1 LRKER
6 TVGGRGFLGTNAN
19 LLQDISLVLGILIAL
34 TLTVGMIMAIR
45 KRYDTHRWIQTTAV
59 ILNVLQVLTI
69 MVGSFFKSAAPGIPQ
84 KLGEPYYSSALIH
97 GGLGV
102 LTLLFG
108 VFVMLRG
115 NNLVPRALKFKNYKL
130 FMRTAYGLYMTV
142 TLLGIWVY
150 YNWYINNPAPVTAL
164 TPQPAAQGQ
173 SELVVPM
180 ANFVFNPQDI
190 VIPVGTTVIWVN
202 QDGAPHTATADDGAL
217 FKSDL
222 LSGGQQFKHT
232 FSQLGDFPYFC
243 ELHGAPGGAD
253 MAGKIKVVSADQAP
267 PLVAAAPVVA
277 QPTPQPTPHALP
289 AKYFGDPVGT
299 AAFRDNKARSDQI
312 VLDVKLNTTPPANQ
326 SLVAFLT
333 TLDGSATQLLGEL
346 QLDEGG
352 GAHLVFDAPDGANLA
367 ARFNRF
373 IITQEPTGSRPA
385 APSGQ
390 PVFEGLLPAQSFSFL
405 GQLLASGPG
414 LPAQQGYVTGVRGQT
429 DELLRHAQFVADA
442 QTKGDLANL
451 KRHAEHVYNLIAGS
465 RDAKFGDLNGDGRS
479 QNPGDGFGLL
489 LNGDQAGYIKSTF
502 DAATAALGAPDATD
516 AIKAHS
522 EHVRISATNMEGW
535 AGEAR
540 DLALQLAQAP
550 DAASVA
556 TPAAR
561 LLELGQWL
569 NRGDDANGDGE
580 IAPIPGEGGGVVA
593 YEHAQFMAGFGLFP
607 FKAAQAPRGTIA
619 LVVYRVAT
627 HAELNDFVCEL
638 YNSVL

>member
-1 LRKER
+1 
-6 TVGGRGFLGTNAN
+6 
-19 LLQDISLVLGILIAL
+19 LVAL
-34 TLTVGMIMAIR
+34 TLTVGMIMAVR

-84 KLGEPYYSSALIH
+84 KLGEPYYGSALIH
-97 GGLGV
+97 ASIGV
-102 LTLLFG
+102 CTLLFG

-130 FMRTAYGLYMTV
+130 FMRTAYGLYMAV
-142 TLLGIWVY
+142 TLLGVWVY
-150 YNWYINNPAPVTAL
+150 YNWYINNPQPATAIA
-164 TPQPAAQGQ
+164 PQPAAQSQ
-173 SELVVPM
+173 NELVVPM
-180 ANFVFNPQDI
+180 ANFVFNPKDI
-190 VIPVGTTVIWVN
+190 VIPVGATVIWVN

-232 FSQLGDFPYFC
+232 FSQLGDFPYYC
-243 ELHGAPGGAD
+243 ELHGSPGGVD
-253 MAGKIKVVSADQAP
+253 MAGKIKVVPADQAP
-267 PLVAAAPVVA
+267 PIVAVAPVAA
-277 QPTPQPTPHALP
+277 QPTPQPTPHPLP
-289 AKYFGDPVGT
+289 AKYFGQPVGT

-312 VLDVKLNTTPPANQ
+312 VLDVKLDTTPPANQ

-333 TLDGSATQLLGEL
+333 TLDGSATQNLGEL
-346 QLDEGG
+346 KLDESG

-373 IITQEPTGSRPA
+373 IITQEATGSNPA
-385 APSGQ
+385 KPSGQ
-390 PVFEGLLPAQSFSFL
+390 PIFEGLLPGQSFQFL
-405 GQLLASGPG
+405 NQLLASGPG
-414 LPAQQGYVTGVRGQT
+414 LPTQQGYVAGVRAQT

-465 RDAKFGDLNGDGRS
+465 RDPKFGDLNGDGRS

-489 LNGDQAGYIKSTF
+489 LNGNQAGYIKSTI
-502 DAATAALGAPDATD
+502 DTATAAQSAPDATD

-550 DAASVA
+550 DAAGVA
-556 TPAAR
+556 QQAAR
-561 LLELGQWL
+561 LLELSQWL

-607 FKAAQAPRGTIA
+607 FKAAQAPQGQVA
-619 LVVYRVAT
+619 LAVYRVVAG
-627 HAELNDFVCEL
+627 AAPSGFVCEL
-638 YNSVL
+638 HDSA